1 MDVMVNADRTAVE
14 SLILEQASKIL
25 KCDGAGPRDHFLDLG
40 GDSLMAPMLA
50 GRIEAAFGFRPELED
65 IFTRP
70 FGELA
75 ELVAAEIS
83 RVE

>member
-1 MDVMVNADRTAVE
+1 MDVMMNADRVAVE
-14 SLILEQASKIL
+14 SLILGQASKIL
-25 KCDGAGPRDHFLDLG
+25 KCDAVGPQDHFLDLG
-40 GDSLMAPMLA
+40 GDSLTAPVFA

-75 ELVAAEIS
+75 ELVVTEIS
-83 RVE
+83 RP

>member
-1 MDVMVNADRTAVE
+1 MDSMASVDRTAVE
-14 SLILEQASKIL
+14 SLILEEARKIL
-25 KCDGAGPRDHFLDLG
+25 KCDAVGRQDHFLDLG

-50 GRIEAAFGFRPELED
+50 GRIEAALGFRPELED

-75 ELVAAEIS
+75 ELVVAELS
-83 RVE
+83 HG